1 MINRTEARYG
11 EHDVNAPAMCLRTP
25 VDDAVACSDKQNTT
39 FQHPPPGHVFLW
51 VAGVRMHCWK
61 STDVSACFFLN
72 D

>member
-39 FQHPPPGHVFLW
+39 FQHPPPGHVFVDRWCAHALLEE
-51 VAGVRMHCWK
+51 H
-61 STDVSACFFLN
+61 
-72 D
+72 